1 VRSGDG
7 QETLVPNSVLLE
19 RSVTN
24 WTLSD
29 RRVRRSVRIGVAY
42 GTPMR
47 AAAEAI
53 EDCAKRHGNVL
64 ANPAPQV
71 LFEDFG
77 DSAQI
82 LTLYFWVELSD
93 KVGGA
98 QVASDL
104 RFIIEKRLAE
114 AGIVI
119 ASPKR
124 DVRVDGAQPIKVEVV
139 AGGSLAAPGAAGAPR
154 P

>member
-1 VRSGDG
+1 
-7 QETLVPNSVLLE
+7 
-19 RSVTN
+19 
-24 WTLSD
+24 
-29 RRVRRSVRIGVAY
+29 
-42 GTPMR
+42 
-47 AAAEAI
+47 
-53 EDCAKRHGNVL
+53 VL

-82 LTLYFWVELSD
+82 LTLYFWVELSE

-114 AGIVI
+114 TGIVI

-124 DVRVDGAQPIKVEVV
+124 DVRVDATQPIKVEVV
-139 AGGSLAAPGAAGAPR
+139 AGARSAAASEVDARR